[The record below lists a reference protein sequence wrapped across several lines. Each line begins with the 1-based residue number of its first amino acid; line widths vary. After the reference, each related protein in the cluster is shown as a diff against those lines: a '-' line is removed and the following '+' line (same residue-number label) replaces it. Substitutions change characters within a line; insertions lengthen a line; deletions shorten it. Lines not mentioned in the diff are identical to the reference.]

1 MASTA
6 TSLLKSSSLV
16 NKSEWLK
23 GQNLRYPSVSVVR
36 CNPGAAAP
44 SALTIHAGAYDDE
57 LIKTAVCFSLSFF
70 SYSPCISWKYLYVE
84 SVLDI
89 SV

>member
-1 MASTA
+1 MQPFKKIEFKMASSA

-44 SALTIHAGAYDDE
+44 SALTIRAGAYDDE
-57 LIKTAVCFSLSFF
+57 LIKTAVCVFLFLWTLHF
-70 SYSPCISWKYLYVE
+70 M
-84 SVLDI
+84 DI
-89 SV
+89 NIC